1 MTSRSS
7 SSRPPTGT
15 AANPARRNLFHGH
28 HLIRRPTG
36 AATAA
41 GAASTNNPITLPET
55 RHDDSSDVVMR
66 ESNGEP
72 QIQMPQPLPVDDEA
86 AAGGSNEGLQGDRE
100 RLEERLIETCK
111 SRNFVPG
118 DKTELLNA
126 VQASLRRKVAAL
138 DDDEW
143 IFEADEAYCG

>member
-36 AATAA
+36 AAAA
-41 GAASTNNPITLPET
+41 ASAASTDDPITLPEA

-86 AAGGSNEGLQGDRE
+86 AAGGSNEGLQSDRE
-100 RLEERLIETCK
+100 RMCTPWGEPRGGE
-111 SRNFVPG
+111 
-118 DKTELLNA
+118 
-126 VQASLRRKVAAL
+126 ASKVNTV
-138 DDDEW
+138 
-143 IFEADEAYCG
+143 